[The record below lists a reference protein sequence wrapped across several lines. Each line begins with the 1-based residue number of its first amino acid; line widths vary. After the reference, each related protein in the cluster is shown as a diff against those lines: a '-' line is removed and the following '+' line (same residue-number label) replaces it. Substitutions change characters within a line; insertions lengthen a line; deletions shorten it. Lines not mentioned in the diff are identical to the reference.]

1 MGLAFA
7 LRFDLRNPAFA
18 GTALADR
25 YDAALEMAEWADG
38 LGCATVVL
46 SEHHA
51 SPDGYLPSPI
61 TMAAAMAA
69 RTKDVRFTIA
79 ALIAPFYEPVRL
91 AEDLLV
97 LDHLSR
103 GRVDL
108 VLAAGY
114 VRQEFE
120 LFGIPSRER
129 GARLTEAVAVLR
141 AAFAGDPF
149 EHQGRTIQLT
159 PGPYREGGLA
169 ITLGGSSAAAA
180 RRAARIG
187 DAFIPSMPEVWDTYR
202 EEVVALGKPDPG
214 PAAIGLETRTVAVA
228 ADADAG
234 WRQMAPYYR
243 HEMDAYG
250 AWQAQEGIASPY
262 QTVTDDEELRAS
274 GRYAVLT
281 PDAFVEELRAQPF
294 AFTILHPLCGGMPI
308 ELAWE
313 SLRLFEREVLPAFS
327 D

>member
-69 RTKDVRFTIA
+69 RTQDVRFTIA

-180 RRAARIG
+180 PGGDRLALPDGHRRRGAAGLRPLRRAHARRVRRG
-187 DAFIPSMPEVWDTYR
+187 AASPAVR
-202 EEVVALGKPDPG
+202 VHDPA
-214 PAAIGLETRTVAVA
+214 PAVRR
-228 ADADAG
+228 DADRAG
-234 WRQMAPYYR
+234 LGEP
-243 HEMDAYG
+243 
-250 AWQAQEGIASPY
+250 PP
-262 QTVTDDEELRAS
+262 LRA
-274 GRYAVLT
+274 GGAPRVQRLTGTAVT
-281 PDAFVEELRAQPF
+281 G
-294 AFTILHPLCGGMPI
+294 T
-308 ELAWE
+308 
-313 SLRLFEREVLPAFS
+313 FS
-327 D
+327 

>member
-1 MGLAFA
+1 MALPFA
-7 LRFDLRNPAFA
+7 LRFDLRNPELA
-18 GTALADR
+18 GTELADR

-38 LGCATVVL
+38 LGCVSIVL

-51 SPDGYLPSPI
+51 SPDGYLPSPL

-69 RTKDVRFTIA
+69 RTKDVRFNIA
-79 ALIAPFYEPVRL
+79 ALIAPFYEPIRL

-120 LFGIPSRER
+120 LFGVPSRER

-141 AAFAGDPF
+141 AAFTGEPF
-149 EHQGRTIQLT
+149 EHQGRTVHLT
-159 PGPYREGGLA
+159 PGPYRKDGLA
-169 ITLGGSSAAAA
+169 ITLGGSSEAAA

-187 DAFIPSMPEVWDTYR
+187 DAFIPSMPEVWDFYR
-202 EEVVALGKPDPG
+202 DEMIVLGKPDPG
-214 PAAIGLETRTVAVA
+214 PAGFALETRTVAVA
-228 ADADAG
+228 SDPEAA
-234 WRQMAPYYR
+234 WTEVAPFFR

-262 QTVTDDEELRAS
+262 QTVTDDDELRTS

-281 PDAFVEELRAQPF
+281 PEGFVDELRAQPF
-294 AFTILHPLCGGMPI
+294 AFTILHPLCGGMPVD
-308 ELAWE
+308 LAWE